1 LVGLTRTAV
10 HAKLSH
16 LPDLSA
22 VGVCMSLSIGLIA
35 TVSLLYMAILFA
47 IAFYG
52 DRRRTPLSPRV
63 RAWVYSLSL
72 AVYCSSWTF
81 FGAVGQ
87 AAGQLWAF
95 LPIYLGPILL
105 MLLAPWIVQKMVMIS
120 KQENITSIADFIAAR
135 YGKSQA
141 LAVAVA
147 LICVVGVLPYIALQL
162 KGIVLGVNLLIGAG
176 ADSNSVR
183 AQDTALIVSLV
194 LALFTILFGTRSL
207 DVTEHHRGMV
217 LAVAFESLVKLLAFV
232 AVGVFVT
239 YGLYDGFNDLLR
251 KAEVAPQLES
261 FWQESV
267 NWPSMLVQTFV
278 AMLAILCLPRQF
290 HVTVVENTEPQDLRL
305 ARWVFPSYLLLAGL
319 FVVPIALA
327 GQMLLPSGVMADS
340 FVISLPLAQAHPA
353 LALLAF
359 IGGASA
365 ATGMVIVASVALST
379 MVSNDMLLPWLLR
392 RQTSERPFEVF
403 RYWMLGARRISI
415 VVILLLAYVCY
426 RLLGSS
432 TSLATIGQIAFA
444 AITQLAPAMLGA
456 LYWKQA
462 NRRGVFAGLI
472 AGALLWFYTLV
483 LPLVARSLGWS
494 LQLFPGLNWLASQ
507 PLGLPIDPLTLGVV
521 LSLAGNWL
529 VFAWVSLLSRTRVS
543 EHWQASRFIGQESN
557 LRPNNRTLLAVQ
569 LQDLLLLAGR
579 FVGEE
584 RAQHS
589 FQRFAQ
595 QHGTLFNPAQP
606 ANGEWIGHTER
617 LLASVLGASSTRA
630 VVKAAIEG
638 REMQVED
645 VVRIVGEASEVLQF
659 NRALLQGAIENITQ
673 GISVIDPALR
683 LVAWNQRYLE
693 LFDYPEGL
701 VCIGRPIAE
710 IIRFNAERGLFGA
723 GSAQQHID
731 KRLHWMRQGN
741 AHTSERQFANGRVIE
756 LIGNPMPGGGFVMSF
771 TDISAFRQAEQAL
784 KDANEGLEQRVSQRT
799 QELSSLNQ
807 ALSDA
812 TGKAEAANQSKSRLL
827 AAVSHDLMQP
837 LNAARLFSA
846 ALSHQAQ
853 TLPRDASELVRQLD
867 SSLRSAEDLIS
878 DLLDIS
884 RLESGHVHAE
894 RKPFALATLLDT
906 LASEFKALAQQQGMD
921 FRLRSSKAWVDS
933 DSKMLRRVLQNFL
946 TNAFRYTQGRVL
958 LGVRR
963 EGDWLR
969 LEVWDRGP
977 GIPEDKRQVIF
988 EEFKRLD
995 SHQTRA
1001 DKGLGLGLAI
1011 ADRLCKVLEHPL
1023 QVRSWPGKGSV
1034 FSVSVPMLRQP
1045 PQASTLPLNEEPTQL
1060 PSDCQVL
1067 CVDNEDS
1074 ILSGM
1079 HSLLSRWGCQVWT
1092 ARNRL
1097 ECEHLLAENVRPQLA
1112 LIDYHLDDGDTGTEL
1127 MAWLRT
1133 RLESP
1138 IPGVVISA
1146 DGRPELIAAV
1156 HAAGLDFLAKPV
1168 KPAALRALI
1177 SRHLNLH

>member
-1 LVGLTRTAV
+1 
-10 HAKLSH
+10 
-16 LPDLSA
+16 
-22 VGVCMSLSIGLIA
+22 MSLSIGLIA
-35 TVSLLYMAILFA
+35 AVALLYMAILFA

-52 DRRRTPLSPRV
+52 DRRRTPLSPRM

-105 MLLAPWIVQKMVMIS
+105 MLFAPWLLQKMVMIS

-141 LAVAVA
+141 LAIVVA
-147 LICVVGVLPYIALQL
+147 LICLVGVLPYIALQL
-162 KGIVLGVNLLIGAG
+162 KGIVLGVNLLIGSS
-176 ADSNSVR
+176 ADANSVH

-194 LALFTILFGTRSL
+194 LALFSILFGTRSL

-217 LAVAFESLVKLLAFV
+217 LAIAFESLVKLLAFL
-232 AVGVFVT
+232 AVGIFVT
-239 YGLYDGFNDLLR
+239 YGLYNGFDDLLR
-251 KAEVAPQLES
+251 QAEAAPQLHS
-261 FWQESV
+261 FWQEHV

-278 AMLAILCLPRQF
+278 AMLAIFCLPRQF

-305 ARWVFPSYLLLAGL
+305 ARWVFPAYLLLAGL

-403 RYWMLGARRISI
+403 RHWMLSVRRISI
-415 VVILLLAYVCY
+415 LVILLLAYVCY

-462 NRRGVFAGLI
+462 NRRGVFAGLT
-472 AGALLWFYTLV
+472 AGALLWLYTLV
-483 LPLVARSLGWS
+483 LPLVAQRMGWPLG
-494 LQLFPGLNWLASQ
+494 LFPGLNWLASQ

-529 VFAWVSLLSRTRVS
+529 VFALVSLLSRTRVS
-543 EHWQASRFIGQESN
+543 EHWQASRFIGQDSN
-557 LRPNNRTLLAVQ
+557 LRPSRTLLAVQ

-584 RAQHS
+584 RAQQS

-595 QHGTLFNPAQP
+595 RQNKLFNPAQA
-606 ANGEWIGHTER
+606 ANSEWIAHTER

-683 LVAWNQRYLE
+683 LVAWNRRYLE
-693 LFDYPEGL
+693 LFDYPDGL
-701 VCIGRPIAE
+701 VRIGRPIAD
-710 IIRFNAERGLFGA
+710 IIRFNAERGLFG
-723 GSAQQHID
+723 GGDPQAQIE

-741 AHTSERQFANGRVIE
+741 AHSSERQFANGRVIE

-784 KDANEGLEQRVSQRT
+784 KEANEGLEQRVSLRT
-799 QELSSLNQ
+799 QELSTLNQ
-807 ALSDA
+807 ALSEA
-812 TGKAEAANQSKSRLL
+812 TGKAEAANQSKTRLL

-853 TLPRDASELVRQLD
+853 ALPRDARELVRQLD

-884 RLESGHVHAE
+884 RLESGHVQAE
-894 RKPFALATLLDT
+894 RKAFPLATLFDT
-906 LASEFKALAQQQGMD
+906 LGSEFKALAQQQGMD
-921 FRLRSSKAWVDS
+921 FRLRSSNAWVDS

-946 TNAFRYTQGRVL
+946 TNAFRYAQGRVL

-963 EGDWLR
+963 DGDWLR
-969 LEVWDRGP
+969 LEVWDQGP
-977 GIPEDKRQVIF
+977 GIAQDKLQVIF

-1001 DKGLGLGLAI
+1001 EKGLGLGLAI
-1011 ADRLCKVLEHPL
+1011 ADRLCKVLAHPL

-1034 FSVSVPMLRQP
+1034 FSVTVPLIRQP
-1045 PQASTLPLNEEPTQL
+1045 RPAAKQLCSEEPAAL
-1060 PSDCQVL
+1060 PSGCQVL
-1067 CVDNEDS
+1067 CIDNEDS

-1097 ECEHLLAENVRPQLA
+1097 ECEHLMDEQVRPQLA

-1177 SRHLNLH
+1177 SRHLRLP